1 MTDHAEHTHHA
12 GVFHALPRALVAL
25 AAGAIFGF
33 GLSLS
38 GMLDPARVLG
48 FLDIASGQWDPSLM
62 FVLGGAVLVTMP
74 GILLQRRLSR
84 PALDRVFHVFDSKV
98 IDRRLLV
105 GSGLFGIGWGLA
117 GFCPG
122 PAVSALSLGLAPVF
136 GFVAAMAAG
145 MFVHDRMIAK
155 RS

>member
-1 MTDHAEHTHHA
+1 MTSHADHAHHA
-12 GVFHALPRALVAL
+12 GVFRALPRALVAL
-25 AAGAIFGF
+25 VAGAIFGL

-84 PALDRVFHVFDSKV
+84 PALDRAFHVFDSKV

-145 MFVHDRMIAK
+145 MFVHDRLIAK